1 QIQIL
6 ANMLQ
11 LVYKISS
18 SFLLIKRITNIPQV
32 FSVGIE
38 VKELLKPY
46 KNYGE
51 TTLKNTFFRY
61 RILADSSIIDQSIMK
76 TFGLYSS
83 TGR

>member
-1 QIQIL
+1 
-6 ANMLQ
+6 MLQ

-18 SFLLIKRITNIPQV
+18 FFLFIKRSTNIPQV

-46 KNYGE
+46 KNYGA

-61 RILADSSIIDQSIMK
+61 GIFTDSSITDQSIMK
-76 TFGLYSS
+76 TFGLYSP